1 MTVSYNEDRGK
12 LEIELFG
19 ELGHVEALE
28 AIDNISALYE
38 CIMPVELILDMGGVS
53 FMDSSGI
60 AVVMSAKRMCDTDG
74 IAMAVKNTPKHAL
87 KVLSAAGITRL
98 VSFI

>member
-38 CIMPVELILDMGGVS
+38 CIMLFISTS
-53 FMDSSGI
+53 F
-60 AVVMSAKRMCDTDG
+60 R
-74 IAMAVKNTPKHAL
+74 L
-87 KVLSAAGITRL
+87 QIT
-98 VSFI
+98 